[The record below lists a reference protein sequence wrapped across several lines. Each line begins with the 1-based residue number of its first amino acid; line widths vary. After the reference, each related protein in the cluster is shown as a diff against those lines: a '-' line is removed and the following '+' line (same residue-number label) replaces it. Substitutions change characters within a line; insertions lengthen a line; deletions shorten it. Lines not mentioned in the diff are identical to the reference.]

1 MRIEK
6 RIVYK
11 INEENRKEHVR
22 KNINKFDSD
31 LKSLQQ
37 NIPHTDTVYSKRKR
51 NIEKVGTNTP
61 FLFTKKKKIKAMKH
75 IL

>member
-1 MRIEK
+1 MEK

-22 KNINKFDSD
+22 KNAISANKFDSD

-37 NIPHTDTVYSKRKR
+37 NIPHTDTVYSKRKK

-61 FLFTKKKKIKAMKH
+61 FLFTKKKKK
-75 IL
+75 

>member
-1 MRIEK
+1 MKRIKKINQSSGNCRRMEK

-22 KNINKFDSD
+22 KNAISANKFDSD

-37 NIPHTDTVYSKRKR
+37 NIRHTDTVYSKRK
-51 NIEKVGTNTP
+51 
-61 FLFTKKKKIKAMKH
+61 KKHRKSWH
-75 IL
+75 

>member
-1 MRIEK
+1 MEK

-22 KNINKFDSD
+22 KNAISANKFDSD

-37 NIPHTDTVYSKRKR
+37 NIPHTDTVYSKRK
-51 NIEKVGTNTP
+51 KTQ
-61 FLFTKKKKIKAMKH
+61 KKLALTLPSYLQKRKK
-75 IL
+75 